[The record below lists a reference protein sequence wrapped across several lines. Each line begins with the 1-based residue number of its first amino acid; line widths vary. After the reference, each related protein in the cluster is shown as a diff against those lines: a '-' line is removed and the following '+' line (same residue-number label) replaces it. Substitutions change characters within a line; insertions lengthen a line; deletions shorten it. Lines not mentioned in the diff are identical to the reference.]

1 MKFFCQSVE
10 CASGAA
16 WSAIL
21 IFPDMGEKEEYSK
34 NGTYYDAG
42 LITHGC
48 MEVCKGIPN
57 IAAFADA
64 DVEKHQTG
72 KSPYDA
78 IKKQVGAAEKKFTC
92 TLRLLRLLRC
102 GISDF
107 RKWMLAE
114 PAEQQVCTC

>member
-78 IKKQVGAAEKKFTC
+78 IKKQVGAAEKKFTR
-92 TLRLLRLLRC
+92 TVRLLRFWRC